1 MLISDIPV
9 GGPISIEISI
19 DNVSYEMPSSVVA
32 SKNGYILIAPFTSK
46 GAVIDFSSYKDI
58 LFNLYTIDPAT
69 KNRVVWKNINIET
82 ITYKSTGF
90 ASAYYKISTN
100 VFASIAS
107 ECDRRFNQRI
117 STEAL
122 GHISSDTTEA
132 DIPVTLIDVSDKGL
146 SFSTSNELLY
156 NYNNTYI
163 TFSDQANGK
172 QFNFHFKCF
181 IIRSQLYGERYIYGC
196 IIPTPSREYLTY
208 VFLKKIE
215 FRISSAKEQSEQT
228 ALKDA
233 ADVASQSI
241 ESTSSGYHSQDPDLP
256 FASCAI
262 AVITYFPET
271 VGVHFTVSVAPTVA
285 ISPVSPVVSFFQE

>member
-1 MLISDIPV
+1 MLISAIPV

-46 GAVIDFSSYKDI
+46 GAVIDLSSYKDI

-117 STEAL
+117 SPMAM
-122 GHISSDTTEA
+122 GHNSSDTTEA
-132 DIPVTLIDVSDKGL
+132 HIPVT
-146 SFSTSNELLY
+146 
-156 NYNNTYI
+156 
-163 TFSDQANGK
+163 
-172 QFNFHFKCF
+172 
-181 IIRSQLYGERYIYGC
+181 
-196 IIPTPSREYLTY
+196 
-208 VFLKKIE
+208 
-215 FRISSAKEQSEQT
+215 
-228 ALKDA
+228 
-233 ADVASQSI
+233 
-241 ESTSSGYHSQDPDLP
+241 
-256 FASCAI
+256 
-262 AVITYFPET
+262 
-271 VGVHFTVSVAPTVA
+271 
-285 ISPVSPVVSFFQE
+285 

>member
-117 STEAL
+117 STMAL
-122 GHISSDTTEA
+122 GHISTDTTET

-208 VFLKKIE
+208 VFLKKLNSESVLLKNSLNRPLLKMLLTLLHNLLKALRQDIIHTYLK
-215 FRISSAKEQSEQT
+215 RISV
-228 ALKDA
+228 DIRGI
-233 ADVASQSI
+233 SQCDMPL
-241 ESTSSGYHSQDPDLP
+241 Y
-256 FASCAI
+256 
-262 AVITYFPET
+262 Y
-271 VGVHFTVSVAPTVA
+271 
-285 ISPVSPVVSFFQE
+285 

>member
-1 MLISDIPV
+1 MLISAIPV

-82 ITYKSTGF
+82 
-90 ASAYYKISTN
+90 
-100 VFASIAS
+100 SIAS

-117 STEAL
+117 STMAL

-241 ESTSSGYHSQDPDLP
+241 ESTSSGYHS
-256 FASCAI
+256 
-262 AVITYFPET
+262 
-271 VGVHFTVSVAPTVA
+271 H
-285 ISPVSPVVSFFQE
+285 ISEKNKR

>member
-117 STEAL
+117 STEAS

-156 NYNNTYI
+156 NYNNTSVSY
-163 TFSDQANGK
+163 THLRAHETDS
-172 QFNFHFKCF
+172 
-181 IIRSQLYGERYIYGC
+181 
-196 IIPTPSREYLTY
+196 YL
-208 VFLKKIE
+208 VCRLLLEKKKKVQKKH
-215 FRISSAKEQSEQT
+215 KEQKKKQKSLSLEYIPKTTRQ
-228 ALKDA
+228 
-233 ADVASQSI
+233 V
-241 ESTSSGYHSQDPDLP
+241 EG
-256 FASCAI
+256 
-262 AVITYFPET
+262 TYE
-271 VGVHFTVSVAPTVA
+271 
-285 ISPVSPVVSFFQE
+285 VVC

>member
-117 STEAL
+117 STEAS
-122 GHISSDTTEA
+122 GHISSDTTKA

-172 QFNFHFKCF
+172 QFNHTQPVVW
-181 IIRSQLYGERYIYGC
+181 RTLHLWMYYPNSV
-196 IIPTPSREYLTY
+196 P
-208 VFLKKIE
+208 
-215 FRISSAKEQSEQT
+215 RISYICFS
-228 ALKDA
+228 
-233 ADVASQSI
+233 
-241 ESTSSGYHSQDPDLP
+241 
-256 FASCAI
+256 
-262 AVITYFPET
+262 
-271 VGVHFTVSVAPTVA
+271 
-285 ISPVSPVVSFFQE
+285 

>member
-1 MLISDIPV
+1 M
-9 GGPISIEISI
+9 
-19 DNVSYEMPSSVVA
+19 
-32 SKNGYILIAPFTSK
+32 
-46 GAVIDFSSYKDI
+46 
-58 LFNLYTIDPAT
+58 
-69 KNRVVWKNINIET
+69 
-82 ITYKSTGF
+82 
-90 ASAYYKISTN
+90 
-100 VFASIAS
+100 
-107 ECDRRFNQRI
+107 
-117 STEAL
+117 

-215 FRISSAKEQSEQT
+215 SRISSAKEQSEQT

-241 ESTSSGYHSQDPDLP
+241 ESTSSGYHS
-256 FASCAI
+256 
-262 AVITYFPET
+262 
-271 VGVHFTVSVAPTVA
+271 H
-285 ISPVSPVVSFFQE
+285 ISEKNKR

>member
-32 SKNGYILIAPFTSK
+32 SKNSYILLAPFTSK

-117 STEAL
+117 STMAL
-122 GHISSDTTEA
+122 GHISSDTTET

-215 FRISSAKEQSEQT
+215 SRISSAKEQSEQT

-241 ESTSSGYHSQDPDLP
+241 ESTSSGYHS
-256 FASCAI
+256 
-262 AVITYFPET
+262 
-271 VGVHFTVSVAPTVA
+271 H
-285 ISPVSPVVSFFQE
+285 ISEKNKR

>member
-1 MLISDIPV
+1 MLISAIPV

-19 DNVSYEMPSSVVA
+19 DNDSYEMPSSVVA

-46 GAVIDFSSYKDI
+46 CAVIDFSSYKDI

-117 STEAL
+117 STMAL

-172 QFNFHFKCF
+172 QFNSHFKCF

-196 IIPTPSREYLTY
+196 IIPTPSFINLKIHSIQCSYLYITHFVY
-208 VFLKKIE
+208 FLYIFKFYIC
-215 FRISSAKEQSEQT
+215 
-228 ALKDA
+228 
-233 ADVASQSI
+233 
-241 ESTSSGYHSQDPDLP
+241 HSYLL
-256 FASCAI
+256 FYSRR
-262 AVITYFPET
+262 Y
-271 VGVHFTVSVAPTVA
+271 
-285 ISPVSPVVSFFQE
+285 

>member
-1 MLISDIPV
+1 MLISAIPV

-117 STEAL
+117 STMAL

-181 IIRSQLYGERYIYGC
+181 IIRSCMENATFMDVLSQLRPANI
-196 IIPTPSREYLTY
+196 LHMF
-208 VFLKKIE
+208 FLKKLNPESVLLKNNLNRPLLKMLLTLLHNLLKALRQDIIHTYLK
-215 FRISSAKEQSEQT
+215 RISV
-228 ALKDA
+228 D
-233 ADVASQSI
+233 I
-241 ESTSSGYHSQDPDLP
+241 RG
-256 FASCAI
+256 
-262 AVITYFPET
+262 
-271 VGVHFTVSVAPTVA
+271 
-285 ISPVSPVVSFFQE
+285 ISHCDMPLYY

>member
-1 MLISDIPV
+1 MHP
-9 GGPISIEISI
+9 
-19 DNVSYEMPSSVVA
+19 A
-32 SKNGYILIAPFTSK
+32 
-46 GAVIDFSSYKDI
+46 AVILMNEGGIALKKKFTYKDI

-117 STEAL
+117 STMAL

-156 NYNNTYI
+156 
-163 TFSDQANGK
+163 
-172 QFNFHFKCF
+172 CL
-181 IIRSQLYGERYIYGC
+181 LY
-196 IIPTPSREYLTY
+196 TSPSPRDT
-208 VFLKKIE
+208 
-215 FRISSAKEQSEQT
+215 R
-228 ALKDA
+228 
-233 ADVASQSI
+233 
-241 ESTSSGYHSQDPDLP
+241 
-256 FASCAI
+256 
-262 AVITYFPET
+262 
-271 VGVHFTVSVAPTVA
+271 
-285 ISPVSPVVSFFQE
+285 

>member
-46 GAVIDFSSYKDI
+46 GTVIDFSSYKDI
-58 LFNLYTIDPAT
+58 LFNLYTVDPT
-69 KNRVVWKNINIET
+69 THNRVVWKNVNIET
-82 ITYKSTGF
+82 IGYKSSDF

-117 STEAL
+117 STEAS
-122 GHISSDTTEA
+122 GHVSSDTRQDE
-132 DIPVTLIDVSDKGL
+132 IPVTLIDVCDKGL
-146 SFSTSNELLY
+146 SFTVRNELPY
-156 NYNNTYI
+156 DYNNIYI
-163 TFSDQANGK
+163 TFSDVANGR
-172 QFNFHFKCF
+172 QFDFHFKCV
-181 IIRSQLYGERYIYGC
+181 IIRSQMSGERYIYGC
-196 IIPTPSREYLTY
+196 IIPAPSREYLTY
-208 VFLKKIE
+208 VFLRKIE
-215 FRISSAKEQSEQT
+215 CRINASKEQEQQN

-241 ESTSSGYHSQDPDLP
+241 ESQSTSSGFHS
-256 FASCAI
+256 
-262 AVITYFPET
+262 
-271 VGVHFTVSVAPTVA
+271 H
-285 ISPVSPVVSFFQE
+285 ISSRNK

>member
-32 SKNGYILIAPFTSK
+32 SKNSYILLAPFTSK
-46 GAVIDFSSYKDI
+46 GAVIDFPSYKDI

-117 STEAL
+117 STEAS
-122 GHISSDTTEA
+122 GHN
-132 DIPVTLIDVSDKGL
+132 LIR
-146 SFSTSNELLY
+146 Y
-156 NYNNTYI
+156 
-163 TFSDQANGK
+163 
-172 QFNFHFKCF
+172 H
-181 IIRSQLYGERYIYGC
+181 RS
-196 IIPTPSREYLTY
+196 
-208 VFLKKIE
+208 
-215 FRISSAKEQSEQT
+215 
-228 ALKDA
+228 
-233 ADVASQSI
+233 
-241 ESTSSGYHSQDPDLP
+241 
-256 FASCAI
+256 
-262 AVITYFPET
+262 
-271 VGVHFTVSVAPTVA
+271 
-285 ISPVSPVVSFFQE
+285 

>member
-1 MLISDIPV
+1 MLISAIPV

-117 STEAL
+117 STMAL

-156 NYNNTYI
+156 NI
-163 TFSDQANGK
+163 FRSGK
-172 QFNFHFKCF
+172 RK
-181 IIRSQLYGERYIYGC
+181 
-196 IIPTPSREYLTY
+196 
-208 VFLKKIE
+208 
-215 FRISSAKEQSEQT
+215 
-228 ALKDA
+228 
-233 ADVASQSI
+233 
-241 ESTSSGYHSQDPDLP
+241 
-256 FASCAI
+256 
-262 AVITYFPET
+262 AV
-271 VGVHFTVSVAPTVA
+271 
-285 ISPVSPVVSFFQE
+285 

>member
-1 MLISDIPV
+1 M
-9 GGPISIEISI
+9 
-19 DNVSYEMPSSVVA
+19 SVI
-32 SKNGYILIAPFTSK
+32 K
-46 GAVIDFSSYKDI
+46 DFH
-58 LFNLYTIDPAT
+58 FRPAT
-69 KNRVVWKNINIET
+69 N
-82 ITYKSTGF
+82 Y
-90 ASAYYKISTN
+90 
-100 VFASIAS
+100 
-107 ECDRRFNQRI
+107 
-117 STEAL
+117 
-122 GHISSDTTEA
+122 
-132 DIPVTLIDVSDKGL
+132 
-146 SFSTSNELLY
+146 LLY

-241 ESTSSGYHSQDPDLP
+241 ESTSSGYHS
-256 FASCAI
+256 
-262 AVITYFPET
+262 
-271 VGVHFTVSVAPTVA
+271 H
-285 ISPVSPVVSFFQE
+285 ISEKNKR

>member
-19 DNVSYEMPSSVVA
+19 DNVSYEIPSSVVA
-32 SKNGYILIAPFTSK
+32 SKNGYILLAPFTSK

-117 STEAL
+117 STMAL
-122 GHISSDTTEA
+122 GHISSDTTET

-181 IIRSQLYGERYIYGC
+181 IIRIQLY
-196 IIPTPSREYLTY
+196 
-208 VFLKKIE
+208 
-215 FRISSAKEQSEQT
+215 
-228 ALKDA
+228 
-233 ADVASQSI
+233 
-241 ESTSSGYHSQDPDLP
+241 
-256 FASCAI
+256 
-262 AVITYFPET
+262 
-271 VGVHFTVSVAPTVA
+271 
-285 ISPVSPVVSFFQE
+285 